1 MDSDSNRNNLEFKVL
16 YEDKHLFS
24 RLGKLKINN
33 KKLDTPS
40 LFLGHLM
47 DHKPKLWET
56 SKLDNLMVNAYFI
69 LKKASTYNKIVEMG
83 IHKYLDYEGLV
94 MMDSGG
100 YLFQK
105 KEEMDLDPL
114 KVLDL
119 YENYRPDIGVV
130 LDHPFDPNS
139 SNLINKKR
147 WDITLKN
154 TAIMIESNSKVP
166 LMPVIHG
173 YSLKELEKACSDIKK
188 IDDDPKL
195 IGLGSLVPLI
205 FSTTAGSKRF
215 PDCMQFVM
223 QSVKLIR
230 REFPDAMIHAFGI
243 GSTLTMHLMYSVGT
257 DSLDSTGWRIKAAYG
272 MIQLPGV
279 SDRHVK
285 TRNNGRRHLD
295 IAEKRILAKCE
306 CPICNGKNIEERM
319 DILDENFIPRAV
331 HNAWVFKKEEEYF
344 KDALKERN
352 TRKFL
357 DKRLNKSYYSKS
369 FNYLIDSKE
378 VKTLS
383 GWI

>member
-1 MDSDSNRNNLEFKVL
+1 MDSDLIRNNLEFKVS

-33 KKLDTPS
+33 KKLETPS
-40 LFLGHLM
+40 LWLGHLM
-47 DHKPKLWET
+47 DHKPKLWKT

-69 LKKASTYNKIVEMG
+69 LKKASTYNKIVDMG
-83 IHKYLDYEGLV
+83 IHKYLDYDGLV

-119 YENYRPDIGVV
+119 YENSRPDIGVV

-173 YSLKELEKACSDIKK
+173 YSLNELEKACSDIKK

-285 TRNNGRRHLD
+285 TRN
-295 IAEKRILAKCE
+295 E
-306 CPICNGKNIEERM
+306 
-319 DILDENFIPRAV
+319 
-331 HNAWVFKKEEEYF
+331 W
-344 KDALKERN
+344 
-352 TRKFL
+352 T
-357 DKRLNKSYYSKS
+357 
-369 FNYLIDSKE
+369 
-378 VKTLS
+378 
-383 GWI
+383 

>member
-1 MDSDSNRNNLEFKVL
+1 MNSDSNRNNLDFKVL

-83 IHKYLDYEGLV
+83 IHKYLDYDGLV

-119 YENYRPDIGVV
+119 YENSRPDIGVV

-223 QSVKLIR
+223 ESVKLIR
-230 REFPDAMIHAFGI
+230 REFPDVMIHAFGI

-306 CPICNGKNIEERM
+306 CPICSGKNIEERM

>member
-1 MDSDSNRNNLEFKVL
+1 MDNGSDMNKLDFKVL
-16 YEDKHLFS
+16 YEDNHLFS
-24 RLGKLKINN
+24 KLGELKINK
-33 KKLDTPS
+33 KKLETPS
-40 LFLGHLM
+40 LWLGHLI

-56 SKLDNLMVNAYFI
+56 SNLDNIMVNAYYI
-69 LKKASTYNKIVEMG
+69 IKKASSYEKICDMG
-83 IHKYLDYEGLV
+83 IHNYLNFDGLV

-100 YLFQK
+100 FLFQK
-105 KEEMDLDPL
+105 KEEMGLDPL

-119 YENYRPDIGVV
+119 YEKSKPDIGVV

-139 SNLINKKR
+139 SNQSNKKR
-147 WDITLKN
+147 WNITLKN
-154 TAIMIESNSKVP
+154 TKSMVESNSKVP
-166 LMPVIHG
+166 LMPVLHG

-188 IDDDPKL
+188 IEDDPKL
-195 IGLGSLVPLI
+195 IGIGSLVPLI

-223 QSVKLIR
+223 QSIKLIR
-230 REFPDAMIHAFGI
+230 SEFPDAMIHAFGI

-285 TRNNGRRHLD
+285 TRNNGRRFLD
-295 IAEKRILAKCE
+295 AAEQRILAKCE
-306 CPICNGKNIEERM
+306 CPTCKGNSIDNRM
-319 DILDENFIPRAV
+319 KILDENFIPRAV

-344 KDALKERN
+344 KNALKDRN

-357 DKRLNKSYYSKS
+357 DKRLNKSFYSKS

>member
-1 MDSDSNRNNLEFKVL
+1 
-16 YEDKHLFS
+16 
-24 RLGKLKINN
+24 
-33 KKLDTPS
+33 
-40 LFLGHLM
+40 
-47 DHKPKLWET
+47 
-56 SKLDNLMVNAYFI
+56 
-69 LKKASTYNKIVEMG
+69 
-83 IHKYLDYEGLV
+83 
-94 MMDSGG
+94 
-100 YLFQK
+100 
-105 KEEMDLDPL
+105 
-114 KVLDL
+114 
-119 YENYRPDIGVV
+119 
-130 LDHPFDPNS
+130 
-139 SNLINKKR
+139 
-147 WDITLKN
+147 
-154 TAIMIESNSKVP
+154 MIESNSKVP
-166 LMPVIHG
+166 LMPVLHG

-195 IGLGSLVPLI
+195 IGIGSLVPLI

-223 QSVKLIR
+223 QSIKLIR
-230 REFPDAMIHAFGI
+230 SEFPDAMIHAFGI

-285 TRNNGRRHLD
+285 TRNNGRRFLD
-295 IAEKRILAKCE
+295 AAEQRILAKCE
-306 CPICNGKNIEERM
+306 CPTCKGNSIEERM
-319 DILDENFIPRAV
+319 NILDENFIPRAV

-344 KDALKERN
+344 KNALKDRN

-357 DKRLNKSYYSKS
+357 DKRLNKSFYSKS